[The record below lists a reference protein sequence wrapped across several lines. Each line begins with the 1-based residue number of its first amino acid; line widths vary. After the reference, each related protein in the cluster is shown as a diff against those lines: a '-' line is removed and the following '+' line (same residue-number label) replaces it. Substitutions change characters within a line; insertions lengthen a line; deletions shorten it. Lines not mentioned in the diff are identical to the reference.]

1 MIFHFDDYT
10 INADSFEAYCS
21 GTRLHVEPQVLDL
34 LIYLLQN
41 RHRIVTRDELFAN
54 VWKGRLVSDATVSS
68 RVKAARQLIGD
79 NGTAQRLVRTIHGRG
94 FRFVRDVQ
102 VEEGIQGDAAM
113 VPVDGPSTHPT
124 PKTYYA
130 KSGDIHVAYQR
141 FGSGPVNLVL
151 TPGFVSQIDNYWD
164 CAPLNRWLTR
174 LGEMAHVA
182 MFDKRGTGL
191 SDQVQELPGLD
202 QRMDDVRAV
211 MDAADFDDAV
221 ILGVSEGGPLAA
233 VFAATHPERS
243 RGLILYGGF
252 AQFTSWFPT
261 QESLEGLFAYIEGDW
276 GTGRSLHQ
284 FAPTA
289 AVDPR
294 LLQWWGKFERFGAT
308 PGAAIAL
315 MRMNSQIDITGIL
328 SAIHTPTLVQHRT
341 DDVLINVDGGRALAG
356 NIPGAQL
363 IEYPGVDHLPFFGQ
377 NVDAILGDI
386 RDFLT
391 DLPRST
397 RVERTLATLLVA
409 EFCAAA
415 DDMCLASTRQ
425 ILARFRGTNVELT
438 NSSLLAIFDGPAR
451 GLECALAIVA
461 DQEDGGKSVRLAVH
475 TGELR
480 TANGQVGGVALD
492 IVRQIAGQSRPNEV
506 IASRTV
512 KDLVAGSA
520 INFSK
525 AGDCILEGISEVW
538 SVFQVTSVSR

>member
-1 MIFHFDDYT
+1 MIFHFDDYA
-10 INADSFEAYCS
+10 INADTFEARR
-21 GTRLHVEPQVLDL
+21 GGARLKVEPQVLDL
-34 LIYLLQN
+34 LIYLLKN
-41 RHRIVTRDELFAN
+41 RHRIVTRDELFAD
-54 VWKGRLVSDATVSS
+54 VWKGRFVSDATLSS

-79 NGTAQRLVRTIHGRG
+79 DGTAQRLVRTIHGRG
-94 FRFVRDVQ
+94 FRFVQDVQ
-102 VEEGIQGDAAM
+102 VEDGIQGNAAT
-113 VPVDGPSTHPT
+113 VPIDGPSTYPT
-124 PKTYYA
+124 PKTHYA
-130 KSGDIHVAYQR
+130 KSGDIHVAYQL
-141 FGSGPVNLVL
+141 FGTGPVNLVL

-174 LGEMAHVA
+174 LGEMARVA

-211 MDAADFDDAV
+211 MDASGFDDAV

-261 QESLEGLFAYIEGDW
+261 EESLEGLFAYIEGDW

-315 MRMNSQIDITGIL
+315 MRMNSQIDVTGIL
-328 SAIHTPTLVQHRT
+328 SAIQTPTLVQHRT
-341 DDVLINVDGGRALAG
+341 GDVLINVSGGRALAG
-356 NIPGAQL
+356 NIPGARL

-377 NVDAILGDI
+377 NVDTILEDM
-386 RDFLT
+386 RDFLSG
-391 DLPRST
+391 LPRST
-397 RVERTLATLLVA
+397 RVEHSLATLLVA
-409 EFCAAA
+409 EFCTAA
-415 DDMCLASTRQ
+415 DDRRLAATRR
-425 ILARFRGTNVELT
+425 ILAGFRGREVEWSESTLV
-438 NSSLLAIFDGPAR
+438 AIFDGPAR
-451 GLECALAIVA
+451 ALECALAIAA
-461 DQEDGGKSVRLAVH
+461 DQEDGGRSVRLAVH

-480 TANGQVGGVALD
+480 VIDGEVGGVALD
-492 IVRQIAGQSRPNEV
+492 IARKIARQSQPNDV
-506 IASRTV
+506 VASRTV

-520 INFSK
+520 ISFSK
-525 AGDCILEGISEVW
+525 AGDCILDGISEVW
-538 SVFQVTSVSR
+538 SVFRVTRISL